1 VQKLWLVGS
10 RPWLT
15 ITHPLLEE
23 EATYRVLWLFRG
35 AQGTYA
41 VLELEPGWM
50 DEETP
55 SDRTLVKI
63 LGPESIQTLTPAE
76 FAEIMPDLAA
86 DVRRR
91 QTLDLTDVEA
101 AFGNLARPVD

>member
-1 VQKLWLVGS
+1 
-10 RPWLT
+10 
-15 ITHPLLEE
+15 
-23 EATYRVLWLFRG
+23 
-35 AQGTYA
+35 
-41 VLELEPGWM
+41 M